1 MTNSK
6 LKDSNIEWLGKI
18 PRDWK
23 VKPLYL
29 FFFER
34 KNKNNKGKEKNLLS
48 LSYGKIIQKDI
59 N

>member
-34 KNKNNKGKEKNLLS
+34 KNKNRKL
-48 LSYGKIIQKDI
+48 Q
-59 N
+59 

>member
-34 KNKNNKGKEKNLLS
+34 KNKNNKGK
-48 LSYGKIIQKDI
+48 
-59 N
+59 